1 MWTVLGPLEQRAPT
15 PENTLPSCAIDGT
28 SDLYGLGIRL
38 SIYVQYLT
46 ILVAAVSGRR
56 LYSKIRTAV
65 LIYAVAILVVV
76 FRNSISG
83 KLYALEVPIIQLL
96 VLVQLSA
103 VLPTVWVISPVG
115 WLIYMALA
123 ANSAYFVWYWFRG
136 LDKLKR
142 SNCADEYAWFFAKV
156 SLYQWYR
163 TFNKVFACFGI
174 IGVLYQISAVGGIA
188 AADNVD
194 QTNHVGN
201 VWGLLPTIPFTIA
214 ACEMAIKWNGI
225 KKVNSIDSTGQLI
238 PLVLS
243 IGQLLHFLYSG
254 VRRVV
259 NDEDDDTLA

>member
-1 MWTVLGPLEQRAPT
+1 MWTPPGALEQRALT
-15 PENTLPSCAIDGT
+15 PNNTLPLCAIKGNA
-28 SDLYGLGIRL
+28 DLYGLGIRL

-65 LIYAVAILVVV
+65 LIYAVAILIVV

-83 KLYALEVPIIQLL
+83 TINALEVPIIQLL

-115 WLIYMALA
+115 WLIYLALA

-136 LDKLKR
+136 LDKLMK
-142 SNCADEYAWFFAKV
+142 SECADEYAWFFAKV
-156 SLYQWYR
+156 R
-163 TFNKVFACFGI
+163 
-174 IGVLYQISAVGGIA
+174 VLYQIGAVGGIA
-188 AADNVD
+188 AADDVD

-225 KKVNSIDSTGQLI
+225 TGVNSIDSTGQLI

-243 IGQLLHFLYSG
+243 IGQLLHFLYRG

-259 NDEDDDTLA
+259 NDEDDNSLA